1 MRKTFVYI
9 DESGTLPDPKDK
21 VIVVAA
27 VVTASPYQID
37 AILQKVKKKTK
48 HFRKSGE
55 LKFYTAGDKTKLFFF
70 EKLKEAKL
78 DIFVLVIDKMG
89 RKIADAPQNYAL
101 LCWLLLSDVI
111 TFYPVGEIIL
121 DRHFFRESDSQE
133 FNDSITELF
142 NIEFNIRHVESV
154 HNKRVNL
161 ADMVAGA
168 VLAKETGKT
177 DKFFLLIE
185 KRIVAYKKL
194 NWVEAKRRLFPK

>member
-1 MRKTFVYI
+1 MKKTFVYI

-27 VVTASPYQID
+27 VVTGSNHQID

-48 HFRKSGE
+48 YFKKGGE
-55 LKFYTAGDKTKLFFF
+55 FKFYTSGDKTKLFFF
-70 EKLKEAKL
+70 EKLKETKL

-89 RKIADAPQNYAL
+89 RKIADTPENYAL

-111 TFYPVGEIIL
+111 TFYHITEIIL
-121 DRHFFRESDSQE
+121 DRHFFQEIDIKE
-133 FNDSITELF
+133 FNATITELF

-154 HNKRVNL
+154 HNKRVNI

-168 VLAKETGKT
+168 VLAKETGKV
-177 DKFFLLIE
+177 DRFYLLLE
-185 KRIVAYKKL
+185 KRVVTYKKL
-194 NWVEAKRRLFPK
+194 NWVEAKKRLFPN